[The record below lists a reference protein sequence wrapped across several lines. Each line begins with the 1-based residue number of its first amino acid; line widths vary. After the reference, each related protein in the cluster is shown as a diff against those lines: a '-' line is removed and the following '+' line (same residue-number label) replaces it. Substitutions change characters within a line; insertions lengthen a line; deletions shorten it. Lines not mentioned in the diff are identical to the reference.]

1 MYPITFTNRNSLLAP
16 GSRAYAEVF
25 LEDPTSGAKD
35 GPKVCLVDTGADYTI
50 LPASMAVTLGLAP
63 GGLPTVSIT
72 AADGTVFSLPQA
84 TGLDLVI
91 EGYRVTADV
100 LFCSASKF
108 TPLVGRRD
116 LMNAFDFGFD
126 DTYWYYG

>member
-1 MYPITFTNRNSLLAP
+1 MHAITFASRNALLAP

-25 LEDPTSGAKD
+25 LEDPASGKKD

-50 LPASMAVTLGLAP
+50 LPDTMAVRLGLILR
-63 GGLPTVSIT
+63 GLPIVSII
-72 AADGTVFSLPQA
+72 AADGSTFSLPRA

-91 EGYRVTADV
+91 EGYPVTADI
-100 LFCSASKF
+100 LFCSAPKF

-116 LMNAFDFGFD
+116 LMNA
-126 DTYWYYG
+126 